1 MNKLT
6 RLKRCK
12 RCISTLML
20 MCCSLLVWAQNTV
33 TGTVLDESN
42 LEVIGANVKEK
53 GTANGAITDMNGVFH
68 LKVSNLQKA
77 VLQISFMGYEPQEV
91 PLNRRKQLKIILKE
105 TANELQEV
113 TVVAYGTQ
121 KKETLTGAI
130 SAVSNDALVRSPNA
144 SVANTLAGHGTLI
157 CTNQRP
163 TGAGR
168 SQSVYSRCR
177 VFDRK
182 CFFSSDPGGRCGT
195 FVLSN
200 GSE

>member
-1 MNKLT
+1 MQEVHQYVNAYVLFALGMGAK
-6 RLKRCK
+6 
-12 RCISTLML
+12 
-20 MCCSLLVWAQNTV
+20 NTV

-91 PLNRRKQLKIILKE
+91 PLNGRKQLKIILKE

-121 KKETLTGAI
+121 KERN
-130 SAVSNDALVRSPNA
+130 SDRSYF
-144 SVANTLAGHGTLI
+144 
-157 CTNQRP
+157 CCKQ
-163 TGAGR
+163 
-168 SQSVYSRCR
+168 
-177 VFDRK
+177 
-182 CFFSSDPGGRCGT
+182 
-195 FVLSN
+195 
-200 GSE
+200 